1 MKSVRY
7 IFVLCLLVLAGRECV
22 FGQNFSAMRR
32 YDVKSGLSDNTVR
45 TIVQDH
51 TGHLWFGTKDG
62 INRFNG
68 STISRFGSYP
78 RTTDQALFNIMKLCP
93 HTDNQHLWVAT
104 VDGLY
109 LFDTA
114 ECVFRF
120 FDTKTADGVGI
131 HSLVNDVCYDLEGDL
146 WIATSD
152 GLFCYEEDTKALR
165 HYLHDDKQKGSL
177 PSNQVICILRDSS
190 GNMWFGTRS
199 GLAHYRR
206 GVDRFANYLWSRSVP
221 SSLPYE
227 VGTLMET
234 SEGDIWIGTRYD
246 GLMHLDGATGG
257 FTTYPIVGSSKGNT
271 WVRAIH
277 EFDENCF
284 LVGTEDGLFIFDRNA
299 EKVVH
304 QPSLATESIYDFI
317 TDREGGVWIG
327 TYFAGAYYIS
337 PQSDNVRW
345 YSENNL
351 AGSMRGSVVSQFC
364 EDDKGNL
371 WIATENGGL
380 NYFDT
385 HTQQF
390 TSYKFTGKQHHISH
404 NNLHALML
412 DGNHLWIGTFSKGID
427 IMDVRTRRVVKNYQR
442 RKGTAGSLPH
452 NYIYSIYK
460 TRNGDIF
467 VGTMLGFCR
476 YIPQSDSFHTYDQMR
491 NIFVYDMVEDA
502 EGCLW
507 IASKDNGVWRLK
519 GGELTNYLH
528 DPNNPLSL
536 GNNHVIRVH
545 IDSKGRLWFATEG
558 GGVCRYDYDTDAFV
572 NYNHSRGLHHHIIY
586 GILDDEEGNLWL
598 SSNYGIVRY
607 NPDSQEQVVYT
618 HEDGLQS
625 NLFNYRS
632 SFKASDGRFYF
643 GGVNGFN
650 CFHPDRF
657 HYNNVR
663 PTAAIANIVLHKRS
677 SAYESTHINSQRRV
691 KIGPQISSF
700 EISYECLSFVS
711 PSKNKY
717 AYKVDKLHDDWVYT
731 DKPSVTFMDLPAGH
745 YRFMVKVANND
756 GVWSDNECYVDL
768 TIQAPLW
775 RTTVAKIFYA
785 VVFVLLCGL
794 LLWRYL
800 KWTRERQD
808 RETKE
813 LEVAMQ
819 QEIYRSKI
827 EFFTHVAHEIKTPLT
842 LIKAP
847 LEVIIEEGR
856 WGEDTLEN
864 LQVMQQN
871 TDRLLELI
879 KQLLNFRKID
889 KRGYCL
895 SYGDVNIN
903 DFIRQIVKRFDS
915 SQRNI
920 EIGVTLPEQPLLYRV
935 DSEALTKIVSNL
947 LANGLKYASKRIEI
961 RLSEVMVGKQPMLQ
975 MQVADDGPGVTDT
988 ELARIFEPF
997 YRSNNSTSEN
1007 GFGIG
1012 LSLVKLL
1019 VDKHGGTI
1027 TAGRCDRLGGFMLTI
1042 TLPQG
1047 PTAQIEKIA
1056 PSSDVAD
1063 NEDDSL
1069 VDNIE
1074 HDCNLL
1080 VVEDTEEMLD
1090 FLVKN
1095 LGYHFNVFG
1104 AKNGRKALE
1113 ILEKQAIDVI
1123 ISDIVMPE
1131 MDGFELL
1138 HAVRSDKILCHIPVV
1153 LLSAQANVNSKITGL
1168 DYGADAYIE
1177 KPFSLHHIKATI
1189 DNLLKSRKVLFDRFA
1204 SMPSLEYGKGELKKH
1219 DSDWLE
1225 RVNSIITRNFT
1236 NDKFSVDMLAA
1247 EMALSRSNLRRKL
1260 KGVTGLSPIDYIRLV
1275 RLKSAALL
1283 LKEGKHRVNEVCYM
1297 VGFQNHSYFA
1307 RCFQKQFGML
1317 PKDYMKD

>member
-1 MKSVRY
+1 MKSFRS
-7 IFVLCLLVLAGRECV
+7 ILILCYLTLAGGFCA
-22 FGQNFSAMRR
+22 FGQTFSAVRQ
-32 YDVKSGLSDNTVR
+32 YDVKAGISDNTVR

-78 RTTDQALFNIMKLCP
+78 RTSDQPLFNILKLCP
-93 HTDNQHLWVAT
+93 HTNNRQLWVAT

-109 LFDTA
+109 LFDTI
-114 ECVFRF
+114 EGTFDF
-120 FDTKTADGVGI
+120 FDKKTIDNKGVA
-131 HSLVNDVCYDLEGDL
+131 SVVNDVCYDATGAL
-146 WIATSD
+146 WIATSK
-152 GLFCYEEDTKALR
+152 GLFCYEEKEDALR
-165 HYLHDDKQKGSL
+165 YYHSGDQKGSL
-177 PSNQVICILRDSS
+177 PSNTVICILRDSS
-190 GNMWFGTRS
+190 GDMWFGTRS
-199 GLAHYRR
+199 GLAYYRR
-206 GVDRFANYLWSRSVP
+206 GVDKFASYCWTRKNM

-227 VGTLMET
+227 IGTLMET

-246 GLMHLDGATGG
+246 GLMHLDRTSGL
-257 FTTYPIVGSSKGNT
+257 FTSYPIIGTSEGNT

-277 EFDENCF
+277 QLDSNTF
-284 LVGTEDGLFIFDRNA
+284 LIGTEDGLFVFDHST
-299 EKVVH
+299 KKITH
-304 QPSLATESIYDFI
+304 QPALGTESIYDFI
-317 TDREGGVWIG
+317 TDREGGLWIG

-337 PQSDNVRW
+337 PQSNNMHW
-345 YSENNL
+345 YREGTSAL
-351 AGSMRGSVVSQFC
+351 HGSVVSQFC
-364 EDDKGNL
+364 EDSNGNL

-380 NYFDT
+380 NHFNT
-385 HTQQF
+385 TTRQF
-390 TSYKFTGKQHHISH
+390 ANYKSTGRPHDVSH
-404 NNLHALML
+404 NNIHALML
-412 DGNHLWIGTFSKGID
+412 NGNYLWIGTFSKGVD
-427 IMDVRTRRVVKNYQR
+427 VMDVRTRKVVKNYQR
-442 RKGTAGSLPH
+442 RKGSAGSLPH
-452 NYIYSIYK
+452 NYVYSIYK
-460 TRNGDIF
+460 TRSGEIF
-467 VGTMLGFCR
+467 VGTMLGFCK
-476 YIPQSDSFHTYDQMR
+476 YIPQSDSFYTYEQMK
-491 NIFVYDMVEDA
+491 NIFVYDMIEDE
-502 EGCLW
+502 EGNLW

-519 GGELTNYLH
+519 DNTFTNYTH
-528 DPNNPLSL
+528 DPESKVSL
-536 GNNHVIRVH
+536 GNNHVIRTH
-545 IDSKGRLWFATEG
+545 IDERGQLWFATEG
-558 GGVCRYDYDTDAFV
+558 GGISRYNYQDDTFT
-572 NYNHSRGLHHHIIY
+572 NFNHNRGLHHHIIY
-586 GILDDEEGNLWL
+586 GILDDEDGNLWL

-650 CFHPDRF
+650 CFYPDKF
-657 HYNNVR
+657 HYNNIR
-663 PTAAIANIVLHKRS
+663 PTASIDNIVIFKRS
-677 SAYESTHINSQRRV
+677 SEQEIIRV
-691 KIGPQISSF
+691 KNQQEIEIKPLTSSF
-700 EISYECLSFVS
+700 EINFDCLSFVS

-717 AYKVDKLHDDWVYT
+717 AYKVDKLHYDWVYT

-756 GVWSDNECYVDL
+756 GVWSENECYVDL
-768 TIQAPLW
+768 DIRAPLW
-775 RTTVAKIFYA
+775 KTTFAKILYIIVA
-785 VVFVLLCGL
+785 VALCLLI
-794 LLWRYL
+794 LWRYL
-800 KWTRERQD
+800 TWQRKQQERD
-808 RETKE
+808 TKE